1 MKSIPAAPSA
11 ADLKSAIERAGGTLI
26 IPDPTMR
33 ARRAYRRA
41 IHSLLNGDLLRPERC
56 LRYSGRDRG
65 DLVMRIEAVSE
76 DPPVKPEPQPIPIPA
91 NLRSCHPIIQATREH
106 ERKKGFIDTC
116 DVTGVAHLK
125 VFAASFRRCL
135 LVLQAIITEAECR
148 GYVAETGGRCKGLH
162 ITINGHPLEVTMY
175 EEPTRTPHEPTKYE
189 QERAQQYVKYGW
201 SPRYAKY
208 DHHPSGKLSV
218 RTDHGTIGTFLAS
231 GGMRWRLEDRLW
243 QVFERLEAKAAKAE
257 ARDQEW
263 RRGQELARRAEE
275 RALEQARQ
283 RYFEQKRVDYL
294 SNQVS
299 RWRQAESTREFI
311 AAARTKGSLTEED
324 RRWIDWA
331 EGWASEMEPFNGG
344 LAPGNFPDPRPED
357 LAPAYDRQGFNRWLS
372 I

>member
-125 VFAASFRRCL
+125 VFADQLSPLSSRASGDYHRGRMPWICCRNGRA
-135 LVLQAIITEAECR
+135 LQ
-148 GYVAETGGRCKGLH
+148 
-162 ITINGHPLEVTMY
+162 
-175 EEPTRTPHEPTKYE
+175 RTPH
-189 QERAQQYVKYGW
+189 
-201 SPRYAKY
+201 
-208 DHHPSGKLSV
+208 HHQRSSIGGDDV
-218 RTDHGTIGTFLAS
+218 RGAD
-231 GGMRWRLEDRLW
+231 
-243 QVFERLEAKAAKAE
+243 
-257 ARDQEW
+257 
-263 RRGQELARRAEE
+263 
-275 RALEQARQ
+275 
-283 RYFEQKRVDYL
+283 
-294 SNQVS
+294 
-299 RWRQAESTREFI
+299 
-311 AAARTKGSLTEED
+311 
-324 RRWIDWA
+324 
-331 EGWASEMEPFNGG
+331 
-344 LAPGNFPDPRPED
+344 PD
-357 LAPAYDRQGFNRWLS
+357 S
-372 I
+372 S